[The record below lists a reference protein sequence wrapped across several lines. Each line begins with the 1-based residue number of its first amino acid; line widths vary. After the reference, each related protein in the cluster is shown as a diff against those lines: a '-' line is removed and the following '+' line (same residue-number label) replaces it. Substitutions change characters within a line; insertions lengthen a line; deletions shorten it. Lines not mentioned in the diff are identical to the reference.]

1 MVTGLVSIE
10 ALLTACASAPA
21 APAPS
26 ASAYLP
32 SQQGATETTAGLWQL
47 PGGTVKAVLCGPQG
61 SGLWPLVIYLPG
73 LGEPSDAGERWRLA
87 WAAAGYMVL
96 SVQALA
102 EDASAW
108 TSELARNGDFKA
120 LGQERYADSATRQR
134 VDALLEI
141 LAQAR
146 QHADA
151 GPWRRIDWNR
161 IAVAGFDLG
170 GHTAMAIAGE
180 RVAGMDTPLRSRIPA
195 IRAALVLSPHAATTA
210 ELATRYAD
218 IRVPVLGVTGDLDT
232 DPLGL
237 LPDARLRA
245 VPFEH
250 MRGPDKY
257 LLSLQGLRHTDLSGN
272 TTLAAD
278 QPAGA
283 ARSRGTSS
291 GDAGNGQRN
300 RGGRRKADAAASQTP
315 QAQGAAEVRDD
326 PGQSA
331 TMRLERL
338 RTAQGI
344 AIAFLDASVKDDPRA
359 QAWLATRAQ
368 PSLGSSGELLIK

>member
-1 MVTGLVSIE
+1 MVTGLASIE
-10 ALLTACASAPA
+10 ALLTACAAPA
-21 APAPS
+21 APAPP
-26 ASAYLP
+26 ASAYVP
-32 SQQGATETTAGLWQL
+32 SQEGATETTAGVWQL
-47 PGGTVKAVLCGPQG
+47 SGGAVKAVLCGPQG
-61 SGLWPLVIYLPG
+61 SGPWPLVVYLPG
-73 LGEPSDAGERWRLA
+73 LGEPSDAGERWRVA
-87 WAAAGYMVL
+87 WASAGYMVL
-96 SVQALA
+96 SVQLLG

-120 LGQERYADSATRQR
+120 LGQERFADSATRQR
-134 VDALLEI
+134 IGALLEV

-146 QHADA
+146 RNADA

-170 GHTAMAIAGE
+170 AHTAMAIAGE
-180 RVAGMDTPLRSRIPA
+180 RVAGMDTPLRSRLPA
-195 IRAALVLSPHAATTA
+195 IRAALALSPHAAAKA
-210 ELATRYAD
+210 ELDTRYAD

-237 LPDARLRA
+237 LADARQRA

-257 LLSLQGLRHTDLSGN
+257 LLSLQGLRHADLSGN
-272 TTLAAD
+272 ATLAANE
-278 QPAGA
+278 PAA
-283 ARSRGTSS
+283 ARSRGASS

-300 RGGRRKADAAASQTP
+300 RGGRRKADASQTP

-326 PGQSA
+326 PGMSA

-344 AIAFLDASVKDDPRA
+344 ATAFLDASVKGDPRA
-359 QAWLATRAQ
+359 QAWLATRAG
-368 PSLGSSGELLIK
+368 PSLGTSGELLIK